1 MDDNPDRPPP
11 QKPQDR
17 QRGAQKDEQPSPP
30 NPSEPSQTPSM
41 ASRIQDSASGLFQ
54 NTFSGPS
61 SGPGADG
68 LASTLAAS
76 LALSGKASSSHA
88 PPPGHSSSQSAAGNI
103 SASQGLAVPSTRV
116 GDSRFPSESFRSS
129 SASIPALKT
138 SEDTRIWEQF
148 SNTTQNPPI
157 LDSYDLSS
165 EKGKGK
171 GKANQRDPS
180 LLDPNTLTAITGTDT
195 ANSTLTSRSASPF
208 PSLGDDFDSVWQA
221 SAPHNPHHATPSLLH
236 HNQPADPSLT
246 DGAAVV
252 SLLTSPTFQPSTFT
266 PPESPQSELF
276 ELDPSML
283 DTSIAPQPAPPT
295 SIPSATPNAFSLV
308 PDIESVLSAIQEQQ
322 QQQQQNAPQAP
333 LSTSSIHDQQQ
344 GQPQSWTDLPGVA
357 EWLEVDRTYQDT
369 VWGFIKPYTEAARK
383 EVDERK
389 EAGMEG
395 VGDGPAVRRLGMVLG
410 HLRERGV
417 RVGGGGVRG

>member
-1 MDDNPDRPPP
+1 MDDNPNHPPP

-17 QRGAQKDEQPSPP
+17 QRGAQKDEQPNPP
-30 NPSEPSQTPSM
+30 NPPEPSQTPSM
-41 ASRIQDSASGLFQ
+41 ASRIQDSASGLLQ

-61 SGPGADG
+61 SGSGAGD

-88 PPPGHSSSQSAAGNI
+88 PPPGHSSAQSAAGNI
-103 SASQGLAVPSTRV
+103 SVSQGLAVPSTRV

-129 SASIPALKT
+129 SANIPATET
-138 SEDTRIWEQF
+138 SEDTRMWEQF

-180 LLDPNTLTAITGTDT
+180 LLDPNTLTTTTGTDT
-195 ANSTLTSRSASPF
+195 TNSTLTSRSASPF
-208 PSLGDDFDSVWQA
+208 PSLGDDFDSVWQDP
-221 SAPHNPHHATPSLLH
+221 APHNLHHHTPSLLH
-236 HNQPADPSLT
+236 HHQPTDPSLT

-276 ELDPSML
+276 ELDSSML

-295 SIPSATPNAFSLV
+295 SIPPATPNAFSLI

-322 QQQQQNAPQAP
+322 QQQQQQQSNPLAP
-333 LSTSSIHDQQQ
+333 LSTSSIHDQQH
-344 GQPQSWTDLPGVA
+344 GTTQSWTDLPGVA

-369 VWGFIKPYTEAARK
+369 VWGFLKPYTEAARK

-389 EAGMEG
+389 EAGVEG

-417 RVGGGGVRG
+417 RVPG